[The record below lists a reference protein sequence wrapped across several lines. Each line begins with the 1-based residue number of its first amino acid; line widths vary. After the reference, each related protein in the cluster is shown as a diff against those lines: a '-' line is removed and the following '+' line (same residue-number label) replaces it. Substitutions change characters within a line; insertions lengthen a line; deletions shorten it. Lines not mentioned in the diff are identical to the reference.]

1 MFGVLILWM
10 KTWLVVYEI
19 SLLEVVYDCFP
30 SGLGN
35 FVVFGLIHGF
45 LLTVYFSF
53 KRIHVY
59 KRAVEALV
67 YPASG
72 NVQQAMCY
80 ITVSH

>member
-19 SLLEVVYDCFP
+19 SLLEVAFC
-30 SGLGN
+30 LGN

-80 ITVSH
+80 ITFSH